1 MLIIPILILTDN
13 TTTRQDKNNHN
24 LTNMTYYNIT
34 NASSTTS
41 HPKGRGVVS
50 YNVLLHADTTP
61 LPPSKTRDQ
70 IGPPN
75 IPDHVMKVTTGKAG
89 LDNRKYGYRNKGS
102 ENLKHIEVVG
112 NSTTSR
118 RDGEKSKIL
127 PKFNGTSS
135 LSKEK
140 LVSKSLKNLSSFKP
154 HRDVEHHPHNN
165 TVHNTDILIGNEDAQ
180 ENAKIIKE
188 ATRLLVLRNDTLIP
202 GKASE
207 SHSEKAVRHLMTIGK
222 VTLKIA
228 DCLNN
233 QSQSCIQE
241 NDKARNE
248 ILEKFFKLHS
258 DDTKVKLSHRLVQIG
273 NAAMHKG
280 NELRETSKQ
289 VQLPARKVSKSNQG
303 KKHRKIDLE
312 RHDEGPGRSSY
323 DLRKTVKGLFEK
335 YDSDSSFVALK
346 SIKPKESVAEKTKI
360 DGKPQPKHLQAVSFS
375 YHNKKGLSRNEINMK
390 KTRTDFTKL
399 DENYATHLQM
409 ALKNSAPKYQ
419 KIPLCSHGHR
429 HKNVIPKYG
438 LHAGQIVLHGIVTSM
453 DRCIK
458 YCCESHT
465 CNLALLVKRECFT
478 ITCKSEFHCR
488 FVPNRGHKR
497 TEAVFVYRGK
507 ISFGDRLR
515 KTVFTQHY
523 YSSKA
528 GEPTHPVTVTKFDI
542 PKREEEHIV
551 ALSPEKQRLGH
562 GNHKNGTLSLTGKY
576 MKDKKHFKSPKSSNC
591 TRILKSEHRKSTND
605 SHISYANVL
614 KKKSVLGHKVIN
626 SSTLGSAT
634 EPRVV
639 KATNRS
645 QLHHTMQS
653 RRAYGPTNSSASLD
667 PSTKS
672 QTKKSRT
679 KLLSTKSAYSGTVNA
694 KESLEPAKHRA
705 TAAVTRKIDTTS
717 VSMNTPTK
725 RFFSATKSHLN
736 TSTTS
741 KLRPGTPLQERNVSG
756 GSFSSTT
763 SVATTAVNTT
773 TNQLSQNSSTTSNIS
788 SERMFFPTQVHTKS
802 STPNKQDRKST
813 TSENLPSLER
823 NVPPSKIRTKTSTS
837 EHSSPMENPSKYL
850 SERKSS
856 KSRKLALR
864 APLSTTTPTEAFRQS
879 TKAHTRISTTTETST
894 KISSTSRHPSRA
906 VNLTTTKLP
915 EEPSRNRNAV
925 SKSEVN
931 EKLILSKFYSRSR
944 DDSANYDLVSQVKNF
959 SHRNVTGSKKA
970 QKSYRSKNTLPAK
983 NAVKSQGNVRKE
995 GHHFVKTH
1003 DIHSSHNL
1011 SNRTIDLA
1019 NAVEIKKL
1027 RKKNSALTLNH
1038 SKHMRSRNV
1047 SETGLIRRRINWAT
1061 SGASKHEKF
1070 QVIIAKFM
1078 KPNKPTEL
1086 STLESLQTT
1095 VRNSHQNSDH
1105 NNMTNGD
1112 LSFNKEIDDM
1122 TGRKEIKKIISRAGQ
1137 IDRKQHEKQLN
1148 HTTMTHR
1155 ESYKVPGNKS
1165 VNTKPMTQE
1174 QSHVAAQA
1182 EMPTEPITV
1191 RMPTTPRRMT
1201 QNQSKITTPL
1211 RLPTKPISLKP
1222 SNDTQNLEQ
1231 DMSQEKTRNATSSID
1246 NSTNATVGMKSS
1258 LDNKREHRKPE
1269 KNATKSLSRHEKSKL
1284 TFTRTSNR
1292 THAHS
1297 KNKHG
1302 REKTVNHA
1310 PVSTSIDKH
1319 SRKKGMVHERT
1330 KLVHA
1335 DRQDENAVTRNEL
1348 PTARS
1353 RSTSKVQS
1361 TSSRTT
1367 NGMTPRRIPTEPAP
1381 NTSNELPTS
1390 RLYSTHSAQSTSPRT
1405 TYTTVHFKTP
1415 TKLLPNTRNELPTSR
1430 LYSTHIAQRTSPRT
1444 TFENI
1449 HHKMLTKSRA
1459 YTPTTYHIKAPFR
1472 STVHPTNPVHN
1483 NSGLGGLGDEQVTDN
1498 TFGNIGDEVNF
1509 TPIQPITPAEIEK
1522 QTLSTKKNIHN
1533 ATSDGKMK
1541 IPVEKH
1547 VEPTQKQAVRPVTI
1561 ASKPA
1566 IEPPKTE
1573 APNVPFEA
1581 TRKPTQAPATRSAV
1595 KVAAILT
1602 PQPPKKLALEL
1613 SERVTQ
1619 KLARTRSEDAKQPD
1633 ALNSNTVANRSMMHE
1648 TRATTAYRTTSISK
1662 QDDVDLPEPTQHSIK
1677 ATNPKPTQKERS
1689 VTAASAQQV
1698 QHKHLSIFRNLTE
1711 PRHEKFSGKE
1721 KEIVADRVEKLGE
1734 SRFTTTN
1741 SSRDISTKHKPKRIS
1756 YQPVDSLLKS
1766 KDKTSKGNPIKNAL
1780 QTSHPNRI
1788 VVAYPTPSNTRH
1800 SNNSVV
1806 SYQRGHLRRTESQDS
1821 RESAE
1826 SLTSRVMEH
1835 EKEQNIS
1842 KENSTVPTLPD
1853 QHVTSYHSKANSIV
1867 GTSRKP
1873 MNDASS
1879 VARNKA
1885 VTAFDVI
1892 ETKASANHKHR
1903 NVTTLSR
1910 SMNMTILSNS
1920 AREIS
1925 ANNSSKLVA
1934 ANRTQTSVVPVPTEM
1949 QSYQP
1954 LSRKQAFLDVV
1965 KSKFGKEPT
1974 QEQLLKVGLINMT
1987 KIDNRLHKEATK
1999 VVNYVANTTGNKR
2012 EHLNHS
2018 HSKYGIDSSTLQVN
2032 HAKYLNGSSSRVAR
2046 NETKISKHFTF
2057 AQTITNFSAL
2067 KDSPTTAL
2075 NISESEKAS
2084 TTNASTNT
2092 NNKNHTATQK
2102 ITFNNKQA
2110 SLKRKINITTKS
2122 LNQTAQRKYQQSP
2135 YWTDYYF
2142 PWRNYK
2148 HPTLPVYNT
2157 NKTTVKGNN
2166 NNNNNTPNPFAHKR
2180 LFWRNMPGQSPF
2192 WIQYEKLVTNATVRR
2207 HGKVAQNVTKPRT
2220 GYRLE
2225 SMNKTINNATLETV
2239 NNKVNDSSLH
2249 QLFEQALKYEN
2260 MILQNIQDRKNKTIG
2275 IDTNDLQIKGNK
2287 TRFMENRQNKV
2298 LNGGKEKLFDLNVT
2312 IIQKSYDNSVNQTDI
2327 TGSRKANSLKKVT
2340 GSLEKDREVQGYFVN
2355 DDKQRMIHLIT
2366 GQNHSHLRTANG
2378 SKRVFSYMTKAS
2390 MESPAHHNITEIAK
2404 PIALPTPI
2412 APISSESTA
2421 YNNTDLFHGV
2431 VNRKTKPDV
2440 TIRVYYKPGGY
2451 MHHKHRKTKKHS
2463 EAAGVKKTPDT
2474 IKVYYNPGNYMHKK
2488 HKGRKIHKNETRGDR
2503 FSSLLPNAT
2512 KSKDLTE
2519 YYGIAKLYLPRE
2531 ESNEIRQSNDT
2542 LAYSSSVSNIPH
2554 ANPSNITNSTS
2565 SFREPVMAPIVN
2577 ANSVMPSAAVS
2588 PQVVSPKQDPT
2599 IEKPIQVAVLA
2610 GVTNMDLARKQPETS
2625 GEQFDRPLD
2634 RPLTSDNTVQQ
2645 PVVQITEL
2653 TPDRTS
2659 PDQIIKINTVKVT
2672 PIQKPKT
2679 ILTSGGSKK
2688 SYSRS
2693 DSDEQISVTPKHS
2706 FHRKPENA
2714 TNCNLI
2720 GIYTD
2725 KVLRD
2730 GAKAGNFFPL
2740 PFVRDP
2746 VHCHRKCCKNRR
2758 CNFALFYRDFCYTIE
2773 CFTVQGCELVH
2784 SNVLTKHPHLL
2795 TKIREPE
2802 VMSLSRV
2809 YKAPPEISLSFV
2821 PTMYIRPK
2829 SAHEVGG
2836 EKRHSKSERKELMNL
2851 FHSLLAKLEN
2861 HHPVTKHG
2869 YQKKKPLFEDAR
2881 KDSDITQRKPS
2892 QHKNNTQVSRNE
2904 KISSSSNQ
2912 SASVDTQSQL
2922 FKEPYFGMPLS
2933 KAKMTFPSDNTSDY
2947 LTDFIHVSQN
2957 NQTNNATVSSANE
2970 TQAPQPTQSTTTKA
2984 LSHTIIA
2991 SAHPTLHAAL
3001 ANLSDSQIERIVV
3014 NLSQLLSKIHL
3025 QLKDVLPEI
3034 RHVMRH
3040 SRVKFAKEDLARTI
3054 FDAIK
3059 QIRTKEL
3066 TRKISKITGDTGF
3079 GFRPRKFDER
3089 HYNEKNRNK
3098 PIKEKDIPWP
3108 EPMKTDPRPTN
3119 HAVPVKKPINSDKNH
3134 FKSSPNATKTEQKSS
3149 EMTQNVRKS
3158 KQTLDGRL
3166 TCIITSVRAG
3176 ATLYGGPRAGIFT
3189 SHGGGLHLSECVR
3202 RCCTAD
3208 NCHVALLIAGH
3219 CYTVKCFTAKL
3230 CKVVPMKRGGR
3241 YVMTVA
3247 YVRRSITYSGDKHG
3261 EMIPSLSGNVLPYS
3275 AVVCQESAVYEGFTL
3290 KGGYDAGHFSY
3301 RGEVSTI
3308 TDCVEYCCNT
3318 PLCDLVFMVTNQCYL
3333 VYCYGKDGCKHVK
3346 AYHGVLYRTRI
3357 VYLRSRDKII
3367 PPWVPNGNELR
3378 ANIGHDRNTTAKF
3391 QELTRNQEVKHH
3403 LQNPAYANNHTGALK
3418 PEDLNQKQHSALKAS
3433 LNPIPQSCLDSKMHL
3448 QTTVS
3453 QGHRS
3458 GKFLFRGKKHSD
3470 RDCIRECCINSK
3482 CNVAL
3487 ILRGYCFS
3495 VVCKSIEACKP
3506 VKAKKS
3512 IHAPRMAMVR
3522 GDFMATTGE

>member
-1 MLIIPILILTDN
+1 M
-13 TTTRQDKNNHN
+13 TTRQDTNNHN
-24 LTNMTYYNIT
+24 LTNMTYNNIT
-34 NASSTTS
+34 SASSTTS
-41 HPKGRGVVS
+41 HPKGRGVIS

-75 IPDHVMKVTTGKAG
+75 TPEHAMKVTTGKPE
-89 LDNRKYGYRNKGS
+89 LDNRKHGYRNKGS
-102 ENLKHIEVVG
+102 ENLKHIEVVR
-112 NSTTSR
+112 NSTISQ
-118 RDGEKSKIL
+118 RDGDKLKIL
-127 PKFNGTSS
+127 PKFNGNSN
-135 LSKEK
+135 LGKEK
-140 LVSKSLKNLSSFKP
+140 LVSKSLNNVSSLEP
-154 HRDVEHHPHNN
+154 HRNVQHHPHNN
-165 TVHNTDILIGNEDAQ
+165 TVHNTDVQTGNEDAQ

-202 GKASE
+202 GKPSE

-258 DDTKVKLSHRLVQIG
+258 DDTKVKLSHRLIQIG
-273 NAAMHKG
+273 NAAMHKS

-312 RHDEGPGRSSY
+312 RHDEGLGRSSY

-335 YDSDSSFVALK
+335 YDPGSSFVALN
-346 SIKPKESVAEKTKI
+346 SIRPKESVVGIKI
-360 DGKPQPKHLQAVSFS
+360 DGKPQQKHLQAMNIS
-375 YHNKKGLSRNEINMK
+375 YRNKKGLSRDEINMK
-390 KTRTDFTKL
+390 KTRTGFTKP

-542 PKREEEHIV
+542 PKREEENIV
-551 ALSPEKQRLGH
+551 ALSPAEQHRSH
-562 GNHKNGTLSLTGKY
+562 GNHKNSTLSLTEKY
-576 MKDKKHFKSPKSSNC
+576 MKGKKHFKSSKSSNR
-591 TRILKSEHRKSTND
+591 TRIFKSHKSTNE
-605 SHISYANVL
+605 SHIPYANVL
-614 KKKSVLGHKVIN
+614 KKKSVLGQKVIN
-626 SSTLGSAT
+626 SWNVGSAT
-634 EPRVV
+634 EPEVV
-639 KATNRS
+639 KATNGS
-645 QLHHTMQS
+645 QSHHTMQS
-653 RRAYGPTNSSASLD
+653 RKAYGPTNSSVSLD

-672 QTKKSRT
+672 QAKTSRIT
-679 KLLSTKSAYSGTVNA
+679 LSSTKSAHSEAGNS
-694 KESLEPAKHRA
+694 KEALESVKNRA
-705 TAAVTRKIDTTS
+705 TAAATRKIDTTS
-717 VSMNTPTK
+717 VSMNTPPK
-725 RFFSATKSHLN
+725 RFFSTTKNHLN

-741 KLRPGTPLQERNVSG
+741 KSRSGTPLQARNVSG
-756 GSFSSTT
+756 GSFSPFT
-763 SVATTAVNTT
+763 SLATSAVNTT
-773 TNQLSQNSSTTSNIS
+773 TSQLSQKSSVSSNIS
-788 SERMFFPTQVHTKS
+788 SERKFFPTKIHTKS
-802 STPNKQDRKST
+802 STTNKQGRKST
-813 TSENLPSLER
+813 TSANLPSLER
-823 NVPPSKIRTKTSTS
+823 NVSPTKIHTKTSTS
-837 EHSSPMENPSKYL
+837 EHSVPMEFPSKFM
-850 SERKSS
+850 SARKSS
-856 KSRKLALR
+856 KPRKLALR
-864 APLSTTTPTEAFRQS
+864 APLSTTTPTEAFRPS
-879 TKAHTRISTTTETST
+879 AKAQTRISTTSKTST
-894 KISSTSRHPSRA
+894 KILSTSRKPSRF
-906 VNLTTTKLP
+906 VSLTKTKLS
-915 EEPSRNRNAV
+915 EEPLRNRNAV
-925 SKSEVN
+925 AKSKVDEQSV
-931 EKLILSKFYSRSR
+931 LLKFYSRSR
-944 DDSANYDLVSQVKNF
+944 DDSTNYDMIVSQAKNLNL
-959 SHRNVTGSKKA
+959 RNMTASKKA
-970 QKSYRSKNTLPAK
+970 GESHLPAK
-983 NAVKSQGNVRKE
+983 NAVKSEGNVRK
-995 GHHFVKTH
+995 GRHHFVKTH
-1003 DIHSSHNL
+1003 DNHIGHNL
-1011 SNRTIDLA
+1011 SNRTVDVA
-1019 NAVEIKKL
+1019 NARETKKGQ
-1027 RKKNSALTLNH
+1027 KKDSALTLND
-1038 SKHMRSRNV
+1038 SKQTKSRNV
-1047 SETGLIRRRINWAT
+1047 SETGRIGSRTNWPT
-1061 SGASKHEKF
+1061 SAASKHDKF
-1070 QVIIAKFM
+1070 QDIIAKFM

-1095 VRNSHQNSDH
+1095 VRNSHQNSDL

-1112 LSFNKEIDDM
+1112 WSFNKEIDDM
-1122 TGRKEIKKIISRAGQ
+1122 TGHKEIKKISSRTGQ
-1137 IDRKQHEKQLN
+1137 IQRKQHEKQLN
-1148 HTTMTHR
+1148 HTTMTSR
-1155 ESYKVPGNKS
+1155 ESHKVPRNKS
-1165 VNTKPMTQE
+1165 VNPKPMTQE
-1174 QSHVAAQA
+1174 ESHTVAQA
-1182 EMPTEPITV
+1182 EMPTKPIIV
-1191 RMPTTPRRMT
+1191 RMPTTPRPMT
-1201 QNQSKITTPL
+1201 QNLSKITTPL
-1211 RLPTKPISLKP
+1211 TLPTNPITLKP
-1222 SNDTQNLEQ
+1222 VNDSQNLEQ
-1231 DMSQEKTRNATSSID
+1231 DMSPEQTRNATSFIG
-1246 NSTNATVGMKSS
+1246 NPTNATLEMKSG
-1258 LDNKREHRKPE
+1258 LDTKHEHRKPE
-1269 KNATKSLSRHEKSKL
+1269 KNATKSPSRHENSEL
-1284 TFTRTSNR
+1284 TFTRTLNR
-1292 THAHS
+1292 TYAHS
-1297 KNKHG
+1297 ENKRVHK
-1302 REKTVNHA
+1302 KTVTHA
-1310 PVSTSIDKH
+1310 PISTPIDEH
-1319 SRKKGMVHERT
+1319 SRKKGMVHEGT
-1330 KLVHA
+1330 KLIHA

-1348 PTARS
+1348 PTAIS
-1353 RSTSKVQS
+1353 RSTNKVQS
-1361 TSSRTT
+1361 TSSRRT
-1367 NGMTPRRIPTEPAP
+1367 NGVTLSRIPT
-1381 NTSNELPTS
+1381 
-1390 RLYSTHSAQSTSPRT
+1390 
-1405 TYTTVHFKTP
+1405 
-1415 TKLLPNTRNELPTSR
+1415 KLVPNTRNELPTSR
-1430 LYSTHIAQRTSPRT
+1430 PYSTHSIP
-1444 TFENI
+1444 
-1449 HHKMLTKSRA
+1449 
-1459 YTPTTYHIKAPFR
+1459 
-1472 STVHPTNPVHN
+1472 ST
-1483 NSGLGGLGDEQVTDN
+1483 
-1498 TFGNIGDEVNF
+1498 NIGDEVSF
-1509 TPIQPITPAEIEK
+1509 TPIQPISPAEIEK
-1522 QTLSTKKNIHN
+1522 QTVSTKKNAEKAI
-1533 ATSDGKMK
+1533 SDGKMK
-1541 IPVEKH
+1541 VPGEKPA
-1547 VEPTQKQAVRPVTI
+1547 EPTQIQPVRPVTI
-1561 ASKPA
+1561 VAKPA
-1566 IEPPKTE
+1566 IEPFKTE
-1573 APNVPFEA
+1573 APKA
-1581 TRKPTQAPATRSAV
+1581 AV

-1602 PQPPKKLALEL
+1602 PQPPTKLALNL
-1613 SERVTQ
+1613 PERVTHKQ
-1619 KLARTRSEDAKQPD
+1619 ARTRSEDAKQ
-1633 ALNSNTVANRSMMHE
+1633 AYVSNSNAVANRSMAHE
-1648 TRATTAYRTTSISK
+1648 TRPTIAYSTTSMLK
-1662 QDDVDLPEPTQHSIK
+1662 QDDIDLPEPTQHSIK
-1677 ATNPKPTQKERS
+1677 ATNPKPTQRGRS
-1689 VTAASAQQV
+1689 VTAATAQQV
-1698 QHKHLSIFRNLTE
+1698 KHEHLSIIRNLTE
-1711 PRHEKFSGKE
+1711 PRHDNFSGKE
-1721 KEIVADRVEKLGE
+1721 KEIVADRVEKSGE
-1734 SRFTTTN
+1734 SRFTTN
-1741 SSRDISTKHKPKRIS
+1741 SSRDISTEHEPKRIS
-1756 YQPVDSLLKS
+1756 HQPVNSLLDEP
-1766 KDKTSKGNPIKNAL
+1766 KDKISKGSPIKSAL
-1780 QTSHPNRI
+1780 QTSNPNRTVYK
-1788 VVAYPTPSNTRH
+1788 VVTYPTPSKTRH
-1800 SNNSVV
+1800 SNSSTV
-1806 SYQRGHLRRTESQDS
+1806 SYQRGHLRRAGSQDS
-1821 RESAE
+1821 HKSTE
-1826 SLTSRVMEH
+1826 SLTSRVLEH
-1835 EKEQNIS
+1835 EKEQNVS
-1842 KENSTVPTLPD
+1842 EEHSAVLTLPD
-1853 QHVTSYHSKANSIV
+1853 QHDSSYHSKANLIV

-1873 MNDASS
+1873 MTDTPA
-1879 VARNKA
+1879 VDRNKA
-1885 VTAFDVI
+1885 IIAFDVI
-1892 ETKASANHKHR
+1892 ETKASADHKHR
-1903 NVTTLSR
+1903 NVTTLSP
-1910 SMNMTILSNS
+1910 SMNMTVLPNS
-1920 AREIS
+1920 PREIS
-1925 ANNSSKLVA
+1925 AKNSLKLIA
-1934 ANRTQTSVVPVPTEM
+1934 ANRSETSVVPVPTEM
-1949 QSYQP
+1949 QNYQS
-1954 LSRKQAFLDVV
+1954 LSRKQALLDVA
-1965 KSKFGKEPT
+1965 KSKFGKAPT
-1974 QEQLLKVGLINMT
+1974 QEQLSKVGLKNMT
-1987 KIDNRLHKEATK
+1987 KLDNRQYKEATK
-1999 VVNYVANTTGNKR
+1999 LVNYSADTKGNKR
-2012 EHLNHS
+2012 EYLNHS

-2032 HAKYLNGSSSRVAR
+2032 LAKYLNGSSSKVAS
-2046 NETKISKHFTF
+2046 NVTKTSKHFTF
-2057 AQTITNFSAL
+2057 AKTSTNSSTL
-2067 KDSPTTAL
+2067 KDSPTTSL
-2075 NISESEKAS
+2075 NISTSEKAS
-2084 TTNASTNT
+2084 RKITSSNT
-2092 NNKNHTATQK
+2092 NHNNHAAIRKVTS
-2102 ITFNNKQA
+2102 NNKET
-2110 SLKRKINITTKS
+2110 SLQRKINITTNS
-2122 LNQTAQRKYQQSP
+2122 HDQTAQRRYQQSP
-2135 YWTDYYF
+2135 YWPDYYF

-2148 HPTLPVYNT
+2148 HPTLPVYDT
-2157 NKTTVKGNN
+2157 NKTTVTGNNNN

-2192 WIQYEKLVTNATVRR
+2192 WIQYEKLAKNATVRR
-2207 HGKVAQNVTKPRT
+2207 NGKVAQNVTKPRT

-2225 SMNKTINNATLETV
+2225 SMNKTINNVPLETAR
-2239 NNKVNDSSLH
+2239 NQVNDSSLH
-2249 QLFEQALKYEN
+2249 QLFEQAFKYEN
-2260 MILQNIQDRKNKTIG
+2260 MILQNIEDRKNRTAG
-2275 IDTNDLQIKGNK
+2275 IDAYDLQMKGNT

-2298 LNGGKEKLFDLNVT
+2298 LNGGKEKLVDLNATVM
-2312 IIQKSYDNSVNQTDI
+2312 QKSFAASVSKTDI
-2327 TGSRKANSLKKVT
+2327 TGSKKTNSLKKVA
-2340 GSLEKDREVQGYFVN
+2340 GSLEKDREVQGDLAN

-2378 SKRVFSYMTKAS
+2378 SKRVFSYMTKETS
-2390 MESPAHHNITEIAK
+2390 ESPAHQNINESLRPLT
-2404 PIALPTPI
+2404 LPTLVVPI
-2412 APISSESTA
+2412 LSESTA
-2421 YNNTDLFHGV
+2421 YNKTDLFHGV

-2440 TIRVYYKPGGY
+2440 TIRVYYKPGSY
-2451 MHHKHRKTKKHS
+2451 VHHKHRKPKKHS
-2463 EAAGVKKTPDT
+2463 DSAGVKKTPDT
-2474 IKVYYNPGNYMHKK
+2474 IKVYYNPGSYMHKK
-2488 HKGRKIHKNETRGDR
+2488 HNGRKTHRNETRADR

-2519 YYGIAKLYLPRE
+2519 YYGIAKLYRPRE
-2531 ESNEIRQSNDT
+2531 ESNEIRQSNDS
-2542 LAYSSSVSNIPH
+2542 LAYSSSVSDILH
-2554 ANPSNITNSTS
+2554 VNPSNITNSTS
-2565 SFREPVMAPIVN
+2565 SFREPVMEPIVN
-2577 ANSVMPSAAVS
+2577 ASSVMPSTAVS
-2588 PQVVSPKQDPT
+2588 TQGVSPKQDPT
-2599 IEKPIQVAVLA
+2599 IAKPIQMAVLA
-2610 GVTNMDLARKQPETS
+2610 GVTNMDLARKHPETS
-2625 GEQFDRPLD
+2625 GEQIDRPLV
-2634 RPLTSDNTVQQ
+2634 SDNTVQQ

-2672 PIQKPKT
+2672 PIHRPKAV
-2679 ILTSGGSKK
+2679 LTSAGSKK
-2688 SYSRS
+2688 SYSSS
-2693 DSDEQISVTPKHS
+2693 DSDEKISVTPKHS
-2706 FHRKPENA
+2706 FHRKPENT

-2851 FHSLLAKLEN
+2851 FHSLLTKLEN
-2861 HHPVTKHG
+2861 RYPATRHG
-2869 YQKKKPLFEDAR
+2869 YQKKKPLFEGAR
-2881 KDSDITQRKPS
+2881 KDSDITQLKPI

-2904 KISSSSNQ
+2904 TISSNSNQ
-2912 SASVDTQSQL
+2912 SAPVDKQSPL
-2922 FKEPYFGMPLS
+2922 FEKPFFGMPLS
-2933 KAKMTFPSDNTSDY
+2933 KAKMTLPSDNKSDHLADY
-2947 LTDFIHVSQN
+2947 IHVSRN

-2970 TQAPQPTQSTTTKA
+2970 TQAPHPTESTTTKS
-2984 LSHTIIA
+2984 LSRQVIA

-3001 ANLSDSQIERIVV
+3001 ANLSDSQIEKVVV

-3066 TRKISKITGDTGF
+3066 TRKISKISGDTGL
-3079 GFRPRKFDER
+3079 GFRPRTFDER

-3098 PIKEKDIPWP
+3098 PMKETDIPWP
-3108 EPMKTDPRPTN
+3108 APMKAESRPIN
-3119 HAVPVKKPINSDKNH
+3119 HPIPVKKPINWDKSH
-3134 FKSSPNATKTEQKSS
+3134 LKSSPNATKTDQKGSK
-3149 EMTQNVRKS
+3149 MTQNVRKS

-3166 TCIITSVRAG
+3166 TCTITSVRAG

-3230 CKVVPMKRGGR
+3230 CKVVSMKRGGR

-3391 QELTRNQEVKHH
+3391 QKLTRKQEVKHH
-3403 LQNPAYANNHTGALK
+3403 LQSPAYASNHTRALK
-3418 PEDLNQKQHSALKAS
+3418 PEDLSQKQHSALKSS
-3433 LNPIPQSCLDSKMHL
+3433 LKPMLQSCLDSKMHL

-3458 GKFLFRGKKHSD
+3458 GTFLFRGKKHSD
-3470 RDCIRECCINSK
+3470 RDCIRECCINTK

-3522 GDFMATTGE
+3522 GDVMATIGE